1 MLGLFRNNQFTTA
14 FFLAL
19 YVGLTHLAS
28 LLGFVEPQETIV
40 ARSGVLY
47 QSWFGW
53 ASAHSFYS
61 AAGAAILVF
70 IQSLFVNNLADE
82 FRILNERSWLPGLF
96 YALVTACLPDFLFL
110 SPPLVAATFIPV
122 VLKRIF
128 KTYKQPN
135 ATALIFD
142 AAFWTLVASLF
153 YPPALFLLVSA
164 YAGIIVMRAFKLR
177 EQLVMSS
184 GIFVPLFLAW
194 LWYFWTDR
202 GGEFWSVQFGS
213 LIQKY
218 RFESALNT
226 RILLESIMMGVLFL
240 IVLLSYGTYS
250 FRKLNQIQKYVSV
263 LYWFLFAAGLM
274 VLVQSD
280 PPPVHLLMLMPSM
293 GIFLSM
299 TFSAFRNK
307 LIAELLHFVL
317 LGYIL
322 FIQFVLPYIT
332 VAG

>member
-14 FFLAL
+14 FSLAL

-28 LLGFVEPQETIV
+28 LVGFVQPQEGIIV
-40 ARSGVLY
+40 KSGVLY

-53 ASAHSFYS
+53 ADGHPFYS

-70 IQSLFVNNLADE
+70 VQALLVNHLADE

-96 YALVTACLPDFLFL
+96 YALVAACLPDFLYL
-110 SPPLVAATFIPV
+110 SPPLVAATFIPL

-142 AAFWTLVASLF
+142 TAFWTMVATLF
-153 YPPALFLLVSA
+153 YPPAIFLLIA
-164 YAGIIVMRAFKLR
+164 GYAGIMVMRAFKLR

-202 GGEFWSVQFGS
+202 GGEFWVVQFGD

-218 RFESALNT
+218 RFESTFNT
-226 RILLESIMMGVLFL
+226 RILLESIMMGIMFL

-250 FRKLNQIQKYVSV
+250 FRKLNQIQKSVSV
-263 LYWFLFAAGLM
+263 LYWFLFAAGLT

-280 PPPVHLLMLMPSM
+280 PPPVHLLLLMPSM

-299 TFSAFRNK
+299 TFSAFKNK
-307 LIAELLHFVL
+307 LVAELLHLVL

-322 FIQFVLPYIT
+322 FLHFALPYIIA
-332 VAG
+332 AG